1 MGNVPEWE
9 KARVALE
16 AEQARRLRALAK
28 WMVREAVRYED
39 HYGRQLL
46 DFHHPDQFSEMMM
59 GIAEDAGNS
68 INVLEQM
75 ADKLVLVSGPI

>member
-1 MGNVPEWE
+1 MGSVPEWE
-9 KARVALE
+9 MARVRLE
-16 AEQARRLRALAK
+16 NEQARRLRELAK
-28 WMVREAVRYED
+28 WMVDEAERYELE
-39 HYGRQLL
+39 YGRELL